1 MVTMKYV
8 FTTILLSSLLLSS
21 LSADSNVTK
30 NIKKKEIKKIKK
42 IQKIKKMESKI
53 IIGATEHIKIEP
65 PELTLRARID
75 TGAKKTSID
84 ARNITAFE
92 RDGKR
97 WVKFSVYDGEKEYKV
112 ERPVY
117 DTVLIK
123 MHGNESQRRYMV
135 KIRVSIDEVSQ
146 LIPVTLADRSSYD
159 FPVLIGRNFLKDYF
173 LVDVSKHNVL
183 KKVKKSKK
191 NNNKMGRK

>member
-1 MVTMKYV
+1 MKYIL
-8 FTTILLSSLLLSS
+8 TTMLFSLLLFSN
-21 LSADSNVTK
+21 LSADSNLTK
-30 NIKKKEIKKIKK
+30 EIKKKEIKKTVIKK
-42 IQKIKKMESKI
+42 KETKI

-65 PELTLRARID
+65 PELILRARID
-75 TGAKKTSID
+75 TGAKTTSMD
-84 ARNITAFE
+84 ARNITPFE

-123 MHGNESQRRYMV
+123 RHGNESQRRYMV

-146 LIPVTLADRSSYD
+146 LIPVSLTDRSSYE
-159 FPVLIGRNFLKDYF
+159 FPILIGRNFLKDYF
-173 LVDVSKHNVL
+173 MVDVSKNNLL

-191 NNNKMGRK
+191 NDNKNDNKMGRK